1 MDRLSVAVVTGGG
14 SGIGAALARRLAAEG
29 ARVAV
34 VDRDGPRAAEVVAAI
49 PGALALSGDVT
60 DEGEVGAAVN
70 RVEDELGPIDL
81 YCSNAGIGGAP
92 GLGADGE
99 WQAMWSVHVLAHVYA
114 ARALLPRMAERGG
127 GRMVLTASAAGL
139 LSMTQ
144 SAPYTVTKHATVALA
159 EWLSINWG
167 DRGIGVF
174 CLCPQGVRTPMLG
187 EPSAEREVSASGS
200 VLSPEQVADAV
211 VDGVNAGRF
220 LILPHP
226 EVAGYEQARAADR
239 DRWLAGMRRLAGRFG
254 GGEG

>member
-1 MDRLSVAVVTGGG
+1 MDRLSVALVTGAG

-34 VDRDGPRAAEVVAAI
+34 VDRDGAKAGEVAAAI
-49 PGALALSGDVT
+49 PGALAVPADVT
-60 DEGEVGAAVN
+60 DEGEVRGAVE
-70 RVEDELGPIDL
+70 RVERDLGPIDT

-99 WQAMWSVHVLAHVYA
+99 WQAMWSVHVLAHLYG
-114 ARALLPRMAERGG
+114 ARAVLPGMAQRGG
-127 GRMVLTASAAGL
+127 GRLVLTASAAGL

-159 EWLSINWG
+159 EWLAIHWG
-167 DRGIGVF
+167 DRGVGVF

-187 EPSAEREVSASGS
+187 DASAEREVSASGD
-200 VLSPEQVADAV
+200 VLSAEEVADAV
-211 VDGVNAGRF
+211 VAGVNAGRF

-226 EVAGYEQARAADR
+226 EVARYEQARAADR
-239 DRWLAGMRRLAGRFG
+239 DRWLAGMRRLAGSFG
-254 GGEG
+254 GSQG

>member
-14 SGIGAALARRLAAEG
+14 SGIGAALCRRLGALG

-34 VDRDGPRAAEVVAAI
+34 VDRDGAKAEEVAAAV
-49 PGALALSGDVT
+49 PQALALAVDVT
-60 DEGEVGAAVN
+60 DEGAVQAAVD
-70 RVEDELGPIDL
+70 RVERQAGPIDM

-92 GLGADGE
+92 GLGEDAE
-99 WQAMWSVHVLAHVYA
+99 WQAMWSVHVLAHVYG
-114 ARALLPRMAERGG
+114 ARAVLPRMAERGG
-127 GRMVLTASAAGL
+127 GRVVLTASAAGL

-159 EWLSINWG
+159 EWLAINWG
-167 DRGIGVF
+167 HRGIEVF

-187 EPSAEREVSASGS
+187 DASAEREVSASGN
-200 VLSPEQVADAV
+200 VLAPEQVAEAV
-211 VDGVNAGRF
+211 VDGVSAGRF

-226 EVAGYEQARAADR
+226 EVARYEQARAADR

-254 GGEG
+254 GGQG